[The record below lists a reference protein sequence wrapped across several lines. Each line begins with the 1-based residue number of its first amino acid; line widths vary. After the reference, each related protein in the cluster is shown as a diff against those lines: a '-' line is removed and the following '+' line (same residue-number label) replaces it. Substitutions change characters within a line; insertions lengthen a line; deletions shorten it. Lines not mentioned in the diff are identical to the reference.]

1 MFYVLYL
8 FLLPWYTHV
17 PLRFYFLALNS
28 APPTN
33 VYFSY
38 KCSCLDIGPICC
50 VVLTRSIAMY
60 LPVSSTLC
68 FMSKL
73 CSSGKW
79 YSSITIEFIISLSTD
94 VLTFQPIYNNGA
106 TE

>member
-1 MFYVLYL
+1 MFYALY
-8 FLLPWYTHV
+8 FIYCHGTHAHV
-17 PLRFYFLALNS
+17 PLHFYVLALNS

-50 VVLTRSIAMY
+50 IVLTRSIAMY

-73 CSSGKW
+73 CYW
-79 YSSITIEFIISLSTD
+79 E
-94 VLTFQPIYNNGA
+94 NG
-106 TE
+106 TVVSPWNLLYHYPQMY

>member
-8 FLLPWYTHV
+8 ILLPWYTHV
-17 PLRFYFLALNS
+17 PLHFYFLALNS

-60 LPVSSTLC
+60 LPVSSTLR

-79 YSSITIEFIISLSTD
+79 YTIEFIISLSTD
-94 VLTFQPIYNNGA
+94 VQPIYNNGA

>member
-1 MFYVLYL
+1 MVHTCTIAFL
-8 FLLPWYTHV
+8 FFSLKFCT
-17 PLRFYFLALNS
+17 
-28 APPTN
+28 TN
-33 VYFSY
+33 QCVFSY

-50 VVLTRSIAMY
+50 IVLTRSIAMY

-79 YSSITIEFIISLSTD
+79 YSSIPIEFIISLSTD
-94 VLTFQPIYNNGA
+94 LLTFQPTYNNGA